1 VGSADRLSAARDILL
16 DMPGRAVSA
25 AQVAARRLGI
35 DAPDAYPLRVSF
47 SVYVHLA
54 PAPVVARIDLLP
66 PTLSVTK
73 MALAVG
79 R

>member
-1 VGSADRLSAARDILL
+1 MGTADRLSAARDILL
-16 DMPGRAVSA
+16 DMPGRAVTA
-25 AQVAARRLGI
+25 ARVAARRLGT

-54 PAPVVARIDLLP
+54 PAPVVARVAPLP
-66 PTLSVTK
+66 Q
-73 MALAVG
+73 